1 MENNNKEE
9 NADDAF
15 LQILKEFLES
25 VNRLGK
31 TAKRLKREVPSTIAS
46 DITSSGHSILEK
58 FDKSFSEKEEID
70 WFTTADSVKDIS
82 SLVEKLHSAMGMEK
96 NLSFDEINDLEKIV
110 DQIAILVD
118 ISRIKSSDSMGELF
132 ESKNDNIKSREK
144 LINSKLKEFEEKI
157 EKQSR
162 FVESIG
168 QNANSQMQDMQG
180 SARAALENLKRTYE
194 KESENFS
201 DKNKET
207 DELLRKLSTGVL
219 LGGHSGRAIEEIKQA
234 NIFRFLTI
242 ILMSGV
248 IFFAYEIY
256 KSANEIISYM
266 SLATRIGMIF
276 AVLLLITYFAKESGK
291 HRVLGNRYYQTALDL
306 KALDPY
312 ISDLSAETKERIKAD
327 LAIRMF
333 FVYDNREVQESAP
346 LNAQEIIM
354 KLMDLAS
361 KNKS

>member
-1 MENNNKEE
+1 MENSKEE
-9 NADDAF
+9 NSGNEF
-15 LQILKEFLES
+15 LKILKEFLDSINSLSLTIENS
-25 VNRLGK
+25 
-31 TAKRLKREVPSTIAS
+31 KRKIPSKI
-46 DITSSGHSILEK
+46 IPEIVYLSIIILDK
-58 FDKSFSEKEEID
+58 FKKSISENEEFD
-70 WFTTADSVKDIS
+70 WSNTVDSVKNVS
-82 SLVEKLHSAMGMEK
+82 SLVNQLHLNMQKEENLSLNELNELNKILDQTRALVEISQIRNSAAMG
-96 NLSFDEINDLEKIV
+96 
-110 DQIAILVD
+110 Q
-118 ISRIKSSDSMGELF
+118 LF
-132 ESKNDNIKSREK
+132 ENNNDSIKNREN

-157 EKQSR
+157 EKQFRS
-162 FVESIG
+162 VESIS
-168 QNANSQMQDMQG
+168 QNASSQMQDMQG

-201 DKNKET
+201 DKNKKT
-207 DELLRKLSTGVL
+207 NELLIKLSTGVL
-219 LGGHSGRAIEEIKQA
+219 LGGHSGRAIEELRQA
-234 NIFRFLTI
+234 NFFRLLTI

-256 KSANEIISYM
+256 KSANEISSYM

-276 AVLLLITYFAKESGK
+276 AVLLLITYFARESGK

-312 ISDLSAETKERIKAD
+312 ISDLSVEIKERIKAD